1 MKEKQANNELYDLL
15 NKAFS
20 ANYTCL
26 RIANQ
31 EGAFSGDLIQTRDQV
46 FKRKGLKEHWLAAK
60 MKDAAG
66 QRHDLLDAFSKAK
79 FASFADLDMDGEDK
93 RNKDLLMRLFN
104 QYYGTNKSFEECFD
118 GYEILDEDFKAIFEL
133 FDERKTIPS
142 TRLGMSMLLN
152 VYYNFLNYW
161 TDRTFVISTCDIIDT
176 LSDDLNSSGYRTFY
190 FGHPRNPQVSVISKA
205 EIEEMILTVY
215 NFITKFET
223 ELKIQKKKSASAEKM
238 VKKKPSD
245 ETKQQYFESQFEST
259 RISILEEKVKALSFF
274 LTVLDKRLSA
284 TGKDLEDSK
293 ILRFTEGVF
302 DFTSGINV
310 FDENNTLKVDKTYIH
325 DLERKHLTFLFKQV
339 GLECP
344 LDKKQAQNQSEKQN
358 Q

>member
-1 MKEKQANNELYDLL
+1 MKENQEIPELYNLL

-31 EGAFSGDLIQTRDQV
+31 EGSFSGDLIQTSDQI
-46 FKRKGLKEHWLAAK
+46 FKKKGFKEHWLAAK
-60 MKDAAG
+60 MKDASH
-66 QRHDLLDAFSKAK
+66 QRNELLAAFSKAK
-79 FASFADLDMDGEDK
+79 EATFSDFDIEKEDE
-93 RNKDLLMRLFN
+93 RNKAVLMQHFN
-104 QYYGTNKSFEECFD
+104 HYYGTNKRFEECFD

-142 TRLGMSMLLN
+142 TRLGMSFLLN
-152 VYYNFLNYW
+152 VYYTYLNYW
-161 TDRTFVISTCDIIDT
+161 SDRTFVRSTCDIIDT

-223 ELKIQKKKSASAEKM
+223 ELKIQKKKSASAEKL

-245 ETKQQYFESQFEST
+245 ESKQNYFETQFESN
-259 RISILEEKVKALSFF
+259 RMSILEEKVKALSFF